1 MAGTRREQGAQGRR
15 EGTSP
20 CLECPSPPADQGLL
34 DSACFRTTWLPTGQH
49 SERNGLFTRTLL
61 QHLPVEMSPFIHSAP
76 FFFFSFTKHF
86 LWIKLWSRRWRYS
99 TDKALASW
107 SGCSRRVDR
116 RPAPTE
122 IKYPVCR
129 EVMGAVETREGQRV
143 TAFLDQWSGGLLK
156 KVLSERRPKG
166 AVARQILEQKAF
178 QAESIMCKGPE
189 VRIAWHV

>member
-1 MAGTRREQGAQGRR
+1 M
-15 EGTSP
+15 
-20 CLECPSPPADQGLL
+20 
-34 DSACFRTTWLPTGQH
+34 
-49 SERNGLFTRTLL
+49 
-61 QHLPVEMSPFIHSAP
+61 
-76 FFFFSFTKHF
+76 
-86 LWIKLWSRRWRYS
+86 
-99 TDKALASW
+99 
-107 SGCSRRVDR
+107 
-116 RPAPTE
+116 
-122 IKYPVCR
+122 CR